1 MTASSPPYSH
11 TVHPATLDELLGLD
25 DEAFVLAAY
34 RTVLGREADQEGHAY
49 YLRRIRN
56 GIGKLHILGQ
66 LRNSKEARTRSIDMS
81 GLDRA
86 IRATKLKQIFSFT
99 APWTRRRKDRDRKL
113 NDLENSLHALSRVAT
128 ATNEQISS
136 LYASLTRLPHAL
148 GDQHHPVVR
157 GPARADAPLISVITP
172 LYKTS
177 LYYLERLA
185 TSLWTVRD
193 SIEWV
198 VVNDSPGVPHVESFI
213 DRMQS
218 CFPNVRYVRHDVN
231 QGIFTSYTSGINAAT
246 TPYVAILDHDDE
258 VDLGPIVAHLNEVG
272 ERHDLI
278 YTDEVR
284 FGQGVNVHFSKPT
297 FDPLSSMHYF
307 YMHHITLFRTSIC
320 KELIDKEPDAVK
332 KYRSCFDIWL
342 ALGYI
347 RHFGSQPISSK
358 YVPYP
363 SYGWRVH
370 DDSTAKSLGQ
380 KPLAD
385 GERIEI
391 AKALYRDLDPLANI
405 ELDEEAR
412 YLVRYRYPT
421 ASAQDRKQLA
431 KLICSRFDVYTH
443 RMTAISEH
451 QMGRGDHPLLVALSN
466 VPLAYL
472 DDFITGKCL
481 IVPRQKL
488 PRDSRFHDSVSR
500 HLNNVPVLETIDDRL
515 SPAEFARLTAQ
526 NIGILSSKRAPRMNK
541 SRTASYLLVV

>member
-1 MTASSPPYSH
+1 M
-11 TVHPATLDELLGLD
+11 DELLGLD
-25 DEAFVLAAY
+25 DEAFILAAY
-34 RTVLGREADQEGHAY
+34 RTVLGREADQEGHEY

-66 LRNSKEARTRSIDMS
+66 LRNSKEARARSIDLS

-86 IRATKLKQIFSFT
+86 IRATKLKRIFSFT
-99 APWTRRRKDRDRKL
+99 APWTRHRNDQDRKL
-113 NDLENSLHALSRVAT
+113 NELENSLHALARVA
-128 ATNEQISS
+128 ASTNEQVSS
-136 LYASLTRLPHAL
+136 LHASLIRLPHTL
-148 GDQHHPVVR
+148 GGHHQPVMR
-157 GPARADAPLISVITP
+157 GPASADTPLISVITP

-177 LYYLERLA
+177 VYYLERLA
-185 TSLWTVRD
+185 TSLWAVRD

-198 VVNDSPGVPHVESFI
+198 VVNDSPGVPHVESFV

-218 CFPNVRYVRHDVN
+218 CFPNIKYVRHDVN

-258 VDLGPIVAHLNEVG
+258 VDLAPIVAHLNTAG
-272 ERHDLI
+272 EHHDLI

-284 FGQGVNVHFSKPT
+284 FGQEVNVHFAKPT

-320 KELIDKEPDAVK
+320 KGLIEKEPDAVK

-347 RHFGSQPISSK
+347 RHFGSRPISSK
-358 YVPYP
+358 YMPYP

-391 AKALYRDLDPLANI
+391 AKSLYRELDPLANI
-405 ELDEEAR
+405 ELDDEAR

-421 ASAQDRKQLA
+421 GSAQDRKQLA
-431 KLICSRFDVYTH
+431 KLICSYFDVYTH
-443 RMTAISEH
+443 RMSAISEH
-451 QMGRGDHPLLVALSN
+451 QMGRGDHPLLAALSS

-472 DDFITGKCL
+472 DDFIAGKCL
-481 IVPRQKL
+481 VVPRQKL
-488 PRDSRFHDSVSR
+488 PRDSRIHDSVSR
-500 HLNNVPVLETIDDRL
+500 HLDNVPVLEMIDDRL
-515 SPAEFARLTAQ
+515 SPADFAKLTAQ
-526 NIGILSSKRAPRMNK
+526 SIGILSSRRAPKMNK
-541 SRTASYLLVV
+541 SRMASHLLVV